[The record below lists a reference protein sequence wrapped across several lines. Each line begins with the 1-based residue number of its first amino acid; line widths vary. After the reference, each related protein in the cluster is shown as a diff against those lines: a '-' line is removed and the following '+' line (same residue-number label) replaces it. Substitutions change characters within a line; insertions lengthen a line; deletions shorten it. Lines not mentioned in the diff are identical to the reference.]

1 MDKYYELATGNH
13 SRLKSRLDRIF
24 DNTRE
29 DVDVIAIINGIRVDA
44 NFFYIT
50 SYASGLFEYSAAFL
64 FRDKHIEV
72 LTGPLEEQA
81 ARQKDYVVHIQRK
94 PSQRRSMLL
103 RMLRGVRKIGYN
115 SHGVDHS
122 DYLTLQKQLRGK
134 KLIDVSQAIEKTRI
148 IKDPDEIDV
157 IANAAKIISK
167 VINNVPNLVRP
178 RVSERE
184 LKAEIDYQII
194 KNGADSP
201 SFESIVAFGGNS
213 ALPHYTP
220 RKRKLRRGD
229 TVLVDIGAK
238 LNHYCSDITR
248 TFFFGT
254 ANDKLNRMYNTVL
267 QTQKNALKKMRE
279 GAKAREIHLLAQGI
293 IDKTEFKGRFIHSLG
308 HSLGLE
314 VHDGYG
320 RALSSNS
327 KEVLKRN
334 MVLTVEPGI
343 YVPGFAGVRIE
354 DDVVVEKNG
363 CRILTSAPKELTVI

>member
-1 MDKYYELATGNH
+1 MKN
-13 SRLKSRLDRIF
+13 RLERIF
-24 DNTRE
+24 ENARE
-29 DVDVIAIINGIRVDA
+29 DVDVIAIFNGMHIDA

-50 SYASGLFEYSAAFL
+50 GYTTGLFEYSAAFL

-81 ARQKDYVVHIQRK
+81 AKKKDYIIHVQKK
-94 PSQRRSMLL
+94 PSQRRDILL
-103 RMLRGVRKIGYN
+103 RILKGVRKVGYN

-122 DYLTLQKQLRGK
+122 DYLTLQNQLRGK
-134 KLIDVSQAIEKTRI
+134 KLIDVSQAIEKTRV
-148 IKDPDEIDV
+148 IKDPDELDA

-167 VINNVPNLVRP
+167 VINNVPNLVKP
-178 RVSERE
+178 GISERE
-184 LKAEIDYQII
+184 LKGEIDYQTI

-201 SFESIVAFGGNS
+201 SFDSIVGFGENS

-220 RKRKLRRGD
+220 GERKLRSGD

-238 LNHYCSDITR
+238 LNYYCSDITR

-254 ANDKLNRMYNTVL
+254 ANDKHKQMYTTVL
-267 QTQKNALKKMRE
+267 QAQETALKKIRE
-279 GAKAREIHLLAQGI
+279 GAKAREMHLLAQGI

-314 VHDGYG
+314 VHDGTG
-320 RALSSNS
+320 RALSGNS

>member
-1 MDKYYELATGNH
+1 M
-13 SRLKSRLDRIF
+13 F
-24 DNTRE
+24 DNVRE
-29 DVDVIAIINGIRVDA
+29 EVDVIAIINGMRIDA

-50 SYASGLFEYSAAFL
+50 SYTSGLFEYSAAFL

-81 ARQKDYVVHIQRK
+81 ARKKGYVVHIQRK
-94 PSQRRSMLL
+94 FSQRRSMLL
-103 RMLRGVRKIGYN
+103 SILKGTRKVGYN
-115 SHGVDHS
+115 SHGIDHA

-134 KLIDVSQAIEKTRI
+134 KLIDVSRAIEKTRL
-148 IKDPDEIDV
+148 IKDPDEISA
-157 IANAAKIISK
+157 IANAASIISK
-167 VINNVPNLVRP
+167 VINDVPNLVRDEM
-178 RVSERE
+178 SEKE
-184 LKAEIDYQII
+184 LKAEIDYQVI
-194 KNGADSP
+194 KKGADSP
-201 SFESIVAFGGNS
+201 SFESIVAFGENS

-220 RKRKLRRGD
+220 GEGELRRGD
-229 TVLVDIGAK
+229 TILVDIGAK

-254 ANDKLNRMYNTVL
+254 ANDKLKQMYNTVL
-267 QTQKNALKKMRE
+267 QAQESALKKMRE
-279 GAKAREIHLLAQGI
+279 GAKARGMHLLAQGI
-293 IDKTEFKGRFIHSLG
+293 INKTEFKGRFIHSLG